1 MVMNESNENY
11 LETILVLNHRLGNV
25 RSVDIA
31 NEMNFKKPSVS
42 VAMKNLRENGYITVS
57 PEGYIHL
64 TESGLEVAEKIYERH
79 TILSNWL
86 TMLGVDPRVAA
97 DQAPH
102 QFQRRK
108 DLRRSDATAISV
120 QERSEAV
127 RRHIHFRTGKISSKT
142 TKMEV
147 QLKVELPFFVLQFFL
162 PQPVYRFLHHSSTR
176 ANSAPQG
183 AITSLPSAKTM
194 RYA

>member
-11 LETILVLNHRLGNV
+11 LETILVLNHRLGN
-25 RSVDIA
+25 SVDIA

-86 TMLGVDPRVAA
+86 TMLGVDPRVA
-97 DQAPH
+97 
-102 QFQRRK
+102 RSSTMSVRK
-108 DLRRSDATAISV
+108 ALKRSNATSIPV
-120 QERSEAV
+120 QERFEAV
-127 RRHIHFRTGKISSKT
+127 RCHIHFRTGKI
-142 TKMEV
+142 
-147 QLKVELPFFVLQFFL
+147 
-162 PQPVYRFLHHSSTR
+162 
-176 ANSAPQG
+176 
-183 AITSLPSAKTM
+183 
-194 RYA
+194 